1 MSDIQYHHPVI
12 ELAWKR
18 QAELSK
24 NSMSKR
30 DEYYAM
36 RKWISILGVAAVL
49 FAVLYNN
56 YFETV
61 PEWASWILRILLIAA
76 PIVSSAIAAFGK
88 QFQQG
93 KQYLALRG
101 AAEEIKKEIFLYRT
115 ILKNEPDRHTILTD
129 RLAKIQRTMFQT
141 INGELVLKP
150 YKGQIPPYYDPNDP
164 NSDPGITDLTGDE
177 YFTYRVKD
185 QLDWHTGRINE
196 RHAQRRNIQIWIL
209 SFGGLGAFLA
219 ALGDGFAV
227 WVALTAAITA
237 AFVGWEEI
245 RGLDETIANYSRVVL
260 ELNIICDRWLTLQN
274 DEKTDEE
281 FFKMVKETEEVMR
294 AQHSKWMKSMQENFA
309 EAEGEEAEL
318 VENIIRKAR
327 ESDQELQA
335 EISDEA
341 YGVVENAYDQVAER
355 VALGVKDAAAH
366 VSAEISSISEEV
378 HDGFETEQALVE
390 ETVVAGE
397 ELESGTDTAVSE
409 IYDQGS
415 EVLVD
420 IPADEF
426 VDEVFDDQETDVF
439 DTALEEDD
447 DLFGTSTEGEVFE
460 DVPASEF
467 VDEVFDDGEGDEG
480 VG

>member
-24 NSMSKR
+24 NSTGKR

-49 FAVLYNN
+49 FAVLYDN
-56 YFETV
+56 YFDV
-61 PEWASWILRILLIAA
+61 APEWASWILRILLIAA

-101 AAEEIKKEIFLYRT
+101 AAEEIKKEIYLYRT
-115 ILKNEPDRHTILTD
+115 ILKNEPNRHKILND
-129 RLAKIQRTMFQT
+129 HLAKIQRTMFQS

-150 YKGQIPPYYDPNDP
+150 YNGPIPQYYDPNDP
-164 NSDPGITDLTGDE
+164 DSDPGITDLTGDE
-177 YFTYRVKD
+177 YFTFRVKD

-196 RHAQRRNIQIWIL
+196 RHAQRRQIQILIL
-209 SFGGLGAFLA
+209 LFGGLGAFLA
-219 ALGDGFAV
+219 ALGNGFAV
-227 WVALTAAITA
+227 WVALTAAITS

-260 ELNIICDRWLTLQN
+260 ELNIISDRWLTLQN

-281 FFKMVKETEEVMR
+281 FFKMVKDTEEVMR

-309 EAEGEEAEL
+309 EAEGEEAQL
-318 VENIIRKAR
+318 VESLIQKAR

-335 EISDEA
+335 KISEEA
-341 YGVVENAYDQVAER
+341 QGVVEDAHDQVSER

-366 VSAEISSISEEV
+366 VSAQISSISDEV
-378 HDGFETEQALVE
+378 PDGFEADQTL
-390 ETVVAGE
+390 GE
-397 ELESGTDTAVSE
+397 EPVTSSEEMESVADTAISE
-409 IYDQGS
+409 IYDPGS
-415 EVLVD
+415 DALVD
-420 IPADEF
+420 VPADEF
-426 VDEVFDDQETDVF
+426 IDEVFDDQETDVF
-439 DTALEEDD
+439 DTAIEDDD

-460 DVPASEF
+460 DVPEDEF
-467 VDEVFDDGEGDEG
+467 VDEVFDDGEGEEG